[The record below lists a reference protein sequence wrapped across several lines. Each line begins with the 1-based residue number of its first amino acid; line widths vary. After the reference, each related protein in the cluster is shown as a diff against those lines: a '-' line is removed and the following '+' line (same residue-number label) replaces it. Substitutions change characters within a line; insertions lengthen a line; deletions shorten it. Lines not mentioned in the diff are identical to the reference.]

1 MAYSFRHTNPRL
13 TGVIIKEK
21 VRCGRKNCRCRRE
34 NKLHGWYY
42 YLYWR
47 EGKTL
52 RKSYIPKS
60 DIKRLKRTIKQAKNK
75 DMKEKLVLKEYL
87 KYLKQLYQ
95 KI

>member
-21 VRCGRKNCRCRRE
+21 VRCGRKNCRCVRE

-47 EGKTL
+47 EGKIL
-52 RKSYIPKS
+52 KKSYIPKTEI
-60 DIKRLKRTIKQAKNK
+60 DQLKQKIKQAKWK
-75 DMKEKLVLKEYL
+75 DMKDKKILKEYMKL
-87 KYLKQLYQ
+87 FRQLF
-95 KI
+95 